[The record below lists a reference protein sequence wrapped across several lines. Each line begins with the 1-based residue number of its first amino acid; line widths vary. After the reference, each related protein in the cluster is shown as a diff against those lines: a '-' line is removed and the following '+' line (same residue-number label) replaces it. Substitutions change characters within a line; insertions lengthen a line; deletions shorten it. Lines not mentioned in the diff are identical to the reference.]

1 MNVALPTTRSPWL
14 LSLAALLVLGLGAA
28 AVGQEADSPAPLAV
42 PAGQIGAQAEA
53 LGARLE
59 EIRARRSTEPLER
72 IEAELQELEDTAAAA
87 AERSETLLAGPAN
100 PVEIEDLALEW
111 STLERRFGALQ
122 ARASDEAEAREQ
134 RVSEITDET
143 ELWRRTRSEAR
154 SKGSQ
159 AAVLRTIEEV
169 LAKLSL
175 AGKEIGA
182 ELDAAVALLER
193 VYRARQGLR
202 PTLERIEAERLAL
215 VEGLLERQAEP
226 FWRSTPGWEEIRALP
241 AAVGSRL
248 AAVWAELAPD
258 AREHRDAILVQ
269 ILVFLGL
276 AWLLSKTRAARDRR
290 HPEMARADS
299 DALGH
304 PWAAALLLAVL
315 LAPLLHG
322 GRVRSLQLLMTPVAL
337 IAWTLMVSRIAAPS
351 LRRPVVWVALVAA
364 LELFRFV
371 LPGIPVL
378 DRVLLSVELTLGLV
392 GILWLRRPQRL
403 QLIPWRAAASPWLR
417 LLAAWL
423 WLLIPALAA
432 GLLANLLGYTT
443 LADRIALFA
452 IWGSVLGAAWTAL
465 VRIAEAAAAHTLEAG
480 GFGVLRMVQTS
491 PAAVL
496 RGLQLGL
503 RGLGLFAWVYAT
515 LTIAGF
521 WSPLRSALAAVA
533 SVSVGLGEVSIS
545 LGGVLGFF
553 LTLWLS
559 WLIARFV
566 SFVLEEEVFSRVRT
580 AHGVSFAVST
590 FTRYAIL
597 VMGFVVAMGAIGF
610 SMDRVAL
617 LVSALGV
624 GIGFGLQNVVN
635 NFVSGAI
642 LLVERPIR
650 VGDWVQVEDL
660 FGVVSTIGIRASKVR
675 TFDGAD
681 VIVPNGDLISA
692 RVTNWTLS
700 DRKRR
705 VILPVG
711 VAYGTPPRRVLE
723 LLAEVAHS
731 HPAVLSEPAPS
742 VLFRGFGD
750 SSLNFEIRA
759 FTEED
764 WLRVMSELAVSTT
777 EALEAAG
784 ITIPFPQRDLHL
796 RNIPELRDALK
807 EVGQPDRPRPH
818 DEPPS

>member
-1 MNVALPTTRSPWL
+1 MNAAPQMTRVL
-14 LSLAALLVLGLGAA
+14 HTAALTALLTLAIAGA
-28 AVGQEADSPAPLAV
+28 AVGQEADNPAPLVV

-53 LGARLE
+53 LEARLE
-59 EIRARRSTEPLER
+59 EIRAQRSTEALER
-72 IEAELQELEDTAAAA
+72 IEAQLQELEDTAAAA
-87 AERSETLLAGPAN
+87 TERTETLLAGPAK
-100 PVEIEDLALEW
+100 PVEIEDLALDW
-111 STLERRFGALQ
+111 STLNRRFGALQ
-122 ARASDEAEAREQ
+122 AGASDEAEALEQ
-134 RVSEITDET
+134 RVSEIADET
-143 ELWRRTRSEAR
+143 ELWKRTRSEAR
-154 SKGSQ
+154 STRGP
-159 AAVLRTIEEV
+159 AAVLRTIEEA
-169 LAKLSL
+169 LAALTS
-175 AGKEIGA
+175 ARKEVGTDL
-182 ELDAAVALLER
+182 EAAVALLER

-202 PTLERIEAERLAL
+202 PTLERIEDARLAL
-215 VEGLLERQAEP
+215 VEELLERQAEP
-226 FWRSTPGWEEIRALP
+226 FWRSMPGWEEIRALP

-248 AAVWAELAPD
+248 AAVGAGLAPD

-276 AWLLSKTRAARDRR
+276 AWVLSRTRAARDRR

-304 PWAAALLLAVL
+304 PWAAALLMAVL

-322 GRVRSLQLLMTPVAL
+322 GRVRSLQLFMTPVAL
-337 IAWTLMVSRIAAPS
+337 IAWTLMVSGIAAPS
-351 LRRPVVWVALVAA
+351 LRRPIPWVALVAA

-371 LPGIPVL
+371 LPGIPVV
-378 DRVLLSVELTLGLV
+378 DRVLLAVELALGLG
-392 GILWLRRPQRL
+392 GILWLRRPERL
-403 QLIPWRAAASPWLR
+403 QLIPWRAARSPWLR

-423 WLLIPALAA
+423 WFLIPALAV
-432 GLLANLLGYTT
+432 GLLATLLGYMA

-465 VRIAEAAAAHTLEAG
+465 VRIAEAAADHALEAG
-480 GFGVLRMVQTS
+480 GFDVLRMAKTS

-496 RGLQLGL
+496 RGIRLGL

-521 WSPLRSALAAVA
+521 WSPARSVLAAAA
-533 SVSVGLGEVSIS
+533 SASVGLGDVSIS

-597 VMGFVVAMGAIGF
+597 VMGFLVAMGAIGF

-617 LVSALGV
+617 LISALGV

-642 LLVERPIR
+642 LLFERPIR

-700 DRKRR
+700 DKKRR

-723 LLAEVAHS
+723 LLEEVAHS
-731 HPAVLSEPAPS
+731 HPDVLSEPAPS

-764 WLRVMSELAVSTT
+764 WLRVMSELAVATT
-777 EALEAAG
+777 EALEAAD

-796 RNIPELRDALK
+796 RNLPELRDALK
-807 EVGQPDRPRPH
+807 EVGQADGPRAH